1 MPEVVRSTIV
11 DAPVDAVWRVLRD
24 FDGHD
29 RWHPA
34 IATSALEDDR
44 LTDQVGA
51 VRSFVLTG
59 GERLRER
66 LLDMDDA
73 SRRFR
78 YAIVESEVPL
88 LDYVAEVE
96 LRPVTDGDRT
106 WWRWSSRFRTP
117 PGEEAALAA
126 LVATGVY
133 EAGFAAVRERVERR
147 APADTRSGA
156 AAGVRDTA
164 GSPVAAP
171 PVSTSAAPRAPLPGR
186 AVRVVRF
193 GGPETLVAGD
203 VDAPPPGPGEVR
215 VRQSAVGVNFIDVYA
230 RTGRFALLSPP
241 AVPGMEAA
249 GTVVDVGPGVSG
261 VGPGT
266 RVGYAAPPAGAYA
279 SVRTLPADRLVALP
293 DALTHEEAAA
303 VLLKGVTAGFLTRDV
318 HRIEP
323 GQVALVH
330 APAGGVGQLLCR
342 WASRLG
348 ATVIGVTSSA
358 GKADVA
364 RAAGCA
370 HVLLR
375 GEGNVAARV
384 RELTGG
390 HGADVV
396 YDAVGRDAWDVSV
409 ASLARRGHLVSHGQA
424 SGDLGARDVAALS
437 STSSTLSRPN
447 YGHFVDTRER
457 LERATGRLFDALAD
471 GTLEVPAF
479 TRFELER
486 AGDAHRALEGGGTIG
501 PLVLTTGETS

>member
-117 PGEEAALAA
+117 PGEEDALAA
-126 LVATGVY
+126 LVATEVY

-147 APADTRSGA
+147 SPASAGPGA
-156 AAGVRDTA
+156 T
-164 GSPVAAP
+164 VAAP
-171 PVSTSAAPRAPLPGR
+171 PGSASAAPRASLPGR

-193 GGPETLVAGD
+193 GGPDALVAGD
-203 VDAPPPGPGEVR
+203 IDAPPPGPGEAR
-215 VRQSAVGVNFIDVYA
+215 VRQHAVGVNFIDVYA

-241 AVPGMEAA
+241 AVPGMEAS
-249 GTVVDVGPGVSG
+249 GTVVDVGPGVER
-261 VGPGT
+261 VGPGA
-266 RVGYAAPPAGAYA
+266 RVGYAAPPPGAYA
-279 SVRTLPADRLVALP
+279 SVRTLAADLLVALP
-293 DALTHEEAAA
+293 DALTHEAAAA

-348 ATVIGVTSSA
+348 ATVIGVTSSPR
-358 GKADVA
+358 KADAA

-375 GEGNVAARV
+375 GEGDVAARV

-409 ASLARRGHLVSHGQA
+409 AALARRGHLVSYGQA

-447 YGHFVDTRER
+447 YGHFVDARER

-486 AGDAHRALEGGGTIG
+486 ADDAHRALEGGATIG
-501 PLVLTTGETS
+501 PLVLTTGAPS

>member
-1 MPEVVRSTIV
+1 MPEVVRSTIL

-24 FDGHD
+24 FNGHD

-34 IATSALEDDR
+34 IATSALEQNR

-51 VRSFVLTG
+51 VRSFVLRG

-73 SRRFR
+73 ARRFR

-88 LDYVAEVE
+88 IDYVAEVE

-117 PGEEAALAA
+117 PGEEEALAT
-126 LVATGVY
+126 LVAAGVY

-147 APADTRSGA
+147 ARSARTGGAVADR
-156 AAGVRDTA
+156 
-164 GSPVAAP
+164 SPVARAAP
-171 PVSTSAAPRAPLPGR
+171 ASPAAPRASLPGR

-193 GGPETLVAGD
+193 GGPDALVAGD
-203 VDAPPPGPGEVR
+203 VEAPPPGPGEAR
-215 VRQSAVGVNFIDVYA
+215 VRQHAVGVNFIDVYA
-230 RTGRFALLSPP
+230 RTGRVALLSPP
-241 AVPGMEAA
+241 AVPGVEAS
-249 GTVVDVGPGVSG
+249 GTVVDVGPGVSR
-261 VGPGT
+261 VGPGA
-266 RVGYAAPPAGAYA
+266 RVGYAAPPPGAYA
-279 SVRTLPADRLVALP
+279 SVRTLPADLLVALP

-303 VLLKGVTAGFLTRDV
+303 TLLKGVTAGFLVRDV
-318 HRIEP
+318 HRVEP

-348 ATVIGVTSSA
+348 ATVLGVTSTPE
-358 GKADVA
+358 KAAVA

-375 GEGNVAARV
+375 GEGDVAARV

-396 YDAVGRDAWDVSV
+396 YDAVGRDAWDASV
-409 ASLARRGHLVSHGQA
+409 ASLARRGHLVSYGQA

-447 YGHFVDTRER
+447 YGHFVDSRER

-479 TRFELER
+479 TRVRLER
-486 AGDAHRALEGGGTIG
+486 AADAHRALESGATIG
-501 PLVLTTGETS
+501 PLVLTAGDAP